1 MDVIG
6 KLILQEFWERHK
18 RARKPLE
25 KWCQVAEEA
34 EWRNFAQ
41 IKQTFRTADLVNV
54 RTRKFVVFDIGGNK
68 YRLITTVN
76 YQGQIVI
83 IEVVLTHT
91 EYNKGKWKG

>member
-18 RARKPLE
+18 KARKPLE
-25 KWCQVAEEA
+25 KWCRVAEEA

-91 EYNKGKWKG
+91 DYNKGKWKG